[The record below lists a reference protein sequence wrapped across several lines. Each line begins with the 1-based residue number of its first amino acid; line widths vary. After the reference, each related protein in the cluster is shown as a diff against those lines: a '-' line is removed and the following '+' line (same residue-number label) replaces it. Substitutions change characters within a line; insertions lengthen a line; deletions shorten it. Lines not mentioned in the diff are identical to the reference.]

1 MEITFLGTSGMQPTK
16 ERNLF
21 SILLNYENENILIDC
36 GEGTQRQ
43 LKIADLKPTKLTKIL
58 ISHMHGD
65 HLFGLPGLMQNLEV
79 NNYSG
84 IIEIYGPKGIKEFF
98 DFLFRLG
105 VFVKLKYK
113 IVEIKEGII
122 CEGKT
127 FYIKALKLD
136 HRGLCYGFEF
146 KEKDKRKIDINY
158 LKKFGLKQHPILKNL
173 QQGKSIIWNKKK
185 IDVNKAT
192 NLVKGKK
199 ISFILD
205 TKYCKNCLKLAK
217 DSDILISE
225 ATYLDEL
232 KNKADEYKHLTAKQA
247 ALIAKKSKSK
257 KLILTHF
264 SQRYKDINE
273 ILKEAK
279 SVFKNTECAEDFMK
293 IKI

>member
-1 MEITFLGTSGMQPTK
+1 MQPTK
-16 ERNLF
+16 ERSLF

-43 LKIADLKPTKLTKIL
+43 LKIADLKATKLTKIL
-58 ISHMHGD
+58 ISHLHGD
-65 HLFGLPGLMQNLEV
+65 HIFGLPGLMQNLEV

-84 IIEIYGPKGIKEFF
+84 LIEIYGPKGIKEFF

-105 VFVKLKYK
+105 VFERLRYK
-113 IVEIKEGII
+113 ITEIKEGIV
-122 CEGKT
+122 CEGKS
-127 FYIKALKLD
+127 YCIKALKLD
-136 HRGLCYGFEF
+136 HRGACYGFEF
-146 KEKDKRKIDINY
+146 KEKDRRKIDINY

-173 QQGKSIIWNKKK
+173 QQGKSIIWDNKR

-192 NLVKGKK
+192 KLIKGKK

-205 TKYCKNCLKLAK
+205 TRYCDNCIKLAK

-232 KNKADEYKHLTAKQA
+232 KEKAEEYKHLTAKQA

-279 SVFKNTECAEDFMK
+279 TVFKNTECAEDFMK
-293 IKI
+293 VKI